1 MICHTIS
8 FFSLLIFLLS
18 LRYGTTS
25 SIFPPYN
32 VLNTLMLGNKVES
45 LREALKSSDPPQ
57 VIVIPSD
64 SSPIT
69 DQKDIVESSKKKI
82 EILKEIGLWFL

>member
-1 MICHTIS
+1 
-8 FFSLLIFLLS
+8 
-18 LRYGTTS
+18 
-25 SIFPPYN
+25 
-32 VLNTLMLGNKVES
+32 MLGNKVES